1 MHRETG
7 SRTFADEAVGDDLGR
22 NERLEGIHAAI
33 DWCRVGAV
41 VDVLHSAREGR
52 KAYPP
57 LLMMKAMLLQ
67 HLHDLS
73 DPGLEERLRNDLS
86 WRRFVGLG
94 LTDGTPDH
102 TTISRFRNLV
112 VDRGLMRRVFEAV
125 NEHLDERGMVLRH
138 TVVDATLVE
147 ARASRPP
154 YRKER
159 SGARPGAPATPT
171 RPGVR
176 GPSATAGTSRST
188 TARGWCG
195 TPSSRRPTSTTMCD
209 GLIQGDEEVL
219 YADAAYETGKRTEL
233 LEEMG
238 IGNAVMPVRTS
249 IIRCRRSAG
258 RGTSRSRSGGCRR
271 KGCSGISSASWATA
285 RRVTWGWR
293 RGRPNCFSRA
303 RSTTS

>member
-94 LTDGTPDH
+94 LADGTPDH

-138 TVVDATLVE
+138 GTVVDATLVE
-147 ARASRPP
+147 ARASTTVPEGEVGREAEERQRPRRDLGSADLRLP
-154 YRKER
+154 RALR
-159 SGARPGAPATPT
+159 DRPRLVAGAGRRRHA
-171 RPGVR
+171 
-176 GPSATAGTSRST
+176 GPRQRHADV
-188 TARGWCG
+188 
-195 TPSSRRPTSTTMCD
+195 RRP
-209 GLIQGDEEVL
+209 
-219 YADAAYETGKRTEL
+219 
-233 LEEMG
+233 
-238 IGNAVMPVRTS
+238 
-249 IIRCRRSAG
+249 
-258 RGTSRSRSGGCRR
+258 
-271 KGCSGISSASWATA
+271 
-285 RRVTWGWR
+285 
-293 RGRPNCFSRA
+293 
-303 RSTTS
+303 